1 MTVLRPGR
9 LQRDGL
15 FGGLI
20 VIFVLALVRGLAG
33 AQTSAGRV
41 AVIVFA
47 ALVIAG
53 LLAAWIVQLARPSRL
68 EITAQAVTLVDARG
82 KRTTLSREAG
92 DELKVVISGGGRYRR
107 RGLTIAGSGTVIPL
121 GFFSLT
127 QVQRAATAA
136 GWRLTKPG
144 RRAS

>member
-9 LQRDGL
+9 PQRDGL

-41 AVIVFA
+41 AVIVFV

-53 LLAAWIVQLARPSRL
+53 LLAARQTGPPRLLASLRPT
-68 EITAQAVTLVDARG
+68 E
-82 KRTTLSREAG
+82 
-92 DELKVVISGGGRYRR
+92 
-107 RGLTIAGSGTVIPL
+107 
-121 GFFSLT
+121 
-127 QVQRAATAA
+127 TAA
-136 GWRLTKPG
+136 GEPPAQHKPQ
-144 RRAS
+144 

>member
-121 GFFSLT
+121 GFFSLA

>member
-82 KRTTLSREAG
+82 KRTTLSHEAG

-107 RGLTIAGSGTVIPL
+107 RGRTIAGSGTVIPL

>member
-1 MTVLRPGR
+1 VLRPGR

-82 KRTTLSREAG
+82 KRTTLSHEAG

>member
-1 MTVLRPGR
+1 M
-9 LQRDGL
+9 
-15 FGGLI
+15 
-20 VIFVLALVRGLAG
+20 IFVLALVRGLAG

>member
-82 KRTTLSREAG
+82 KRTTLSHEAG

>member
-20 VIFVLALVRGLAG
+20 LIFVLALVRGLAG

-82 KRTTLSREAG
+82 KRTTLSHEAG